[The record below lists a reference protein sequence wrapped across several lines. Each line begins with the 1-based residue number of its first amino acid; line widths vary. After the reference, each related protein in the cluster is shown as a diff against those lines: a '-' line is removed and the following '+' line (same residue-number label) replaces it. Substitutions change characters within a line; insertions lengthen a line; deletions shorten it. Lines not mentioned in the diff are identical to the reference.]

1 MSIQLWKNQLMVVMT
16 EQQSSTQ
23 VLVASIQIT
32 DNSPVLKYLL
42 LSRLQITY
50 RVKCKVLQNDKSL
63 IKRQKRDKKKSEY
76 ITKTIQ
82 TSYNTNTAL
91 SMTGVTNL
99 NIPVQSDYSQTSIYS
114 GSDRQSDSLIGN
126 MNMTCVG
133 FLIFFHYL

>member
-1 MSIQLWKNQLMVVMT
+1 MVVMT

-63 IKRQKRDKKKSEY
+63 INRQKRDKKKN
-76 ITKTIQ
+76 Q
-82 TSYNTNTAL
+82 
-91 SMTGVTNL
+91 
-99 NIPVQSDYSQTSIYS
+99 NI
-114 GSDRQSDSLIGN
+114 
-126 MNMTCVG
+126 
-133 FLIFFHYL
+133 

>member
-1 MSIQLWKNQLMVVMT
+1 MVVMT

-63 IKRQKRDKKKSEY
+63 IKRQKRDKKKKSEY
-76 ITKTIQ
+76 ITKTI
-82 TSYNTNTAL
+82 
-91 SMTGVTNL
+91 
-99 NIPVQSDYSQTSIYS
+99 
-114 GSDRQSDSLIGN
+114 
-126 MNMTCVG
+126 
-133 FLIFFHYL
+133 

>member
-1 MSIQLWKNQLMVVMT
+1 MVVMT

-63 IKRQKRDKKKSEY
+63 IKRQKRDKKKIRIYNKDY
-76 ITKTIQ
+76 I
-82 TSYNTNTAL
+82 
-91 SMTGVTNL
+91 
-99 NIPVQSDYSQTSIYS
+99 D
-114 GSDRQSDSLIGN
+114 
-126 MNMTCVG
+126 
-133 FLIFFHYL
+133 